1 MIGGVLVQ
9 LLPKPSNLLSIFL
22 PVLTLQVDGFVGER
36 CDISVRDLWDKNGL
50 PSASASI
57 VLIQPHYFD
66 GPITYYLKPR
76 KTMIAKRRSMTE
88 QVRRSFLPMVAD
100 CLIRIAGKLEDLGAP
115 PAMPGWRMQGLPPE
129 VGSRAIEGS
138 GSRALATRRIRQTLL
153 HSWTRR

>member
-57 VLIQPHYFD
+57 VLI
-66 GPITYYLKPR
+66 PITLTDP
-76 KTMIAKRRSMTE
+76 
-88 QVRRSFLPMVAD
+88 
-100 CLIRIAGKLEDLGAP
+100 
-115 PAMPGWRMQGLPPE
+115 
-129 VGSRAIEGS
+129 
-138 GSRALATRRIRQTLL
+138 
-153 HSWTRR
+153 